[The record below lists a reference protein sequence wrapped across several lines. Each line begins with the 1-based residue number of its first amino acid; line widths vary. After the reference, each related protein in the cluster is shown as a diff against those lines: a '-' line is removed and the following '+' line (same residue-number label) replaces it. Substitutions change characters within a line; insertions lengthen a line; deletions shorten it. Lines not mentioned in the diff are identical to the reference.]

1 MFKNIATWSN
11 KKLKGISTLV
21 NIVYI
26 FLSLVAPIAVI
37 CFQYDLFKTE
47 SVEAGKKLNGMF
59 LVLIIAFAVVG
70 LRAFIKTVNKL
81 PDLTYKQQLLKYWL
95 QLIFAIAI
103 PALVV
108 VVLLCFKSNFEL
120 AYDTTCIC
128 LIFYTSSIVVDKL
141 FLSFIDR
148 ENKFRYDAQE
158 RLEIERR
165 MGLMK

>member
-81 PDLTYKQQLLKYWL
+81 PDLTYKQQLVK
-95 QLIFAIAI
+95 
-103 PALVV
+103 
-108 VVLLCFKSNFEL
+108 
-120 AYDTTCIC
+120 
-128 LIFYTSSIVVDKL
+128 
-141 FLSFIDR
+141 
-148 ENKFRYDAQE
+148 
-158 RLEIERR
+158 
-165 MGLMK
+165 